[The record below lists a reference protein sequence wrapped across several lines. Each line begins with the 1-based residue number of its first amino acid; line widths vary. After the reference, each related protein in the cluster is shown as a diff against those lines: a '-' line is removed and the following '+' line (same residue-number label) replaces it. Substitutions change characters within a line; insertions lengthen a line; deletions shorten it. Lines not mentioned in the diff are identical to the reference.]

1 MIAEYSAIVKAQ
13 IADAGSALSGAQ
25 IIGNLFTLDPRK
37 FASGIARLTTQNRIA
52 NLLVSQDMI
61 DMALGQG
68 RKMTRMEKLKN
79 LFFGKNALGN
89 LIFMEAYRD
98 DGMSTSEQTDDM
110 LSTQSVPNANL
121 QSIMGIKP

>member
-1 MIAEYSAIVKAQ
+1 
-13 IADAGSALSGAQ
+13 
-25 IIGNLFTLDPRK
+25 
-37 FASGIARLTTQNRIA
+37 
-52 NLLVSQDMI
+52 MI